1 MPVRPPIADS
11 GGRPAVHDRALR
23 CGDPDGAEVSGVRRQ
38 GRVRHRLDRVV
49 DGGQRGRERHVAGAR
64 DLPVGAGE
72 VEVDPVAADRDL
84 DLEADDPVGHPVVV
98 EDFLVPVGSVRQ
110 RRNLGPRP
118 GLRVVEER
126 PRTPV
131 DGVRPEAGEALLDAT
146 DPGGVG
152 RNLRPEVPFA
162 LARGAGVETH
172 ELDDVAAE
180 LPLVEQLDG
189 RDPQP
194 LLEDARAIGALAA
207 RHLAADVG
215 VVGDVGDERHQ
226 PAIEEDRAR
235 KCQIG
240 QVRSAAHVR
249 IVREEAVTGAE
260 TVRRIAPGDV
270 LHETEEGAQM
280 EGGDRGQGEEV
291 ARGVEDRDRA
301 VAPFLDVRRVRGLDQ
316 GGHHL
321 VGRGREAVRDD
332 LGGDW
337 IATRFHRRFPAERRI
352 LHPCRRCP
360 IRPAGRQGAAARPW
374 P

>member
-1 MPVRPPIADS
+1 MP
-11 GGRPAVHDRALR
+11 
-23 CGDPDGAEVSGVRRQ
+23 
-38 GRVRHRLDRVV
+38 
-49 DGGQRGRERHVAGAR
+49 
-64 DLPVGAGE
+64 
-72 VEVDPVAADRDL
+72 
-84 DLEADDPVGHPVVV
+84 
-98 EDFLVPVGSVRQ
+98 
-110 RRNLGPRP
+110 
-118 GLRVVEER
+118 
-126 PRTPV
+126 
-131 DGVRPEAGEALLDAT
+131 
-146 DPGGVG
+146 
-152 RNLRPEVPFA
+152 
-162 LARGAGVETH
+162 
-172 ELDDVAAE
+172 
-180 LPLVEQLDG
+180 PL
-189 RDPQP
+189 
-194 LLEDARAIGALAA
+194 IGALAA

-301 VAPFLDVRRVRGLDQ
+301 VAPFLDVRGVRGLDQ

-321 VGRGREAVRDD
+321 VSRGREAVRDD

-360 IRPAGRQGAAARPW
+360 IRPAGRQDEGDGGAGHDRDPSRNVSPISCCGRQSARGGNLAPIPEIGETLHSMRLRVIRSFNLLKNW
-374 P
+374 IFFTRMLVVSVAL